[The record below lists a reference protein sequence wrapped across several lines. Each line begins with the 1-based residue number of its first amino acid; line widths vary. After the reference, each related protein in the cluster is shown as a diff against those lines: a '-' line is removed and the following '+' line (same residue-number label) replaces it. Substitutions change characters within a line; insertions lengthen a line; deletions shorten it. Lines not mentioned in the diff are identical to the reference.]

1 MKKILLNSILTAT
14 LSACIGWSN
23 VANAQTLFKDL
34 VPGAN
39 QGSQPKDFIT
49 VNGTMYFITI
59 INGSSSYL
67 HRLWKSDGTPTGTVV
82 VKDSIINTNVLGV
95 MSLFDV
101 NGTLFYTL
109 AKNGSATSAT
119 IFEIWKS
126 DGTTAGTVRID
137 SLTCSA
143 GGTPQNWI
151 VAGDKLFFS
160 KGSVANP
167 FDREL
172 WVCDG
177 TPGSTQMV
185 VDLNPG
191 TIGGLSNQPMGAY
204 NGKVYFQGSESSN
217 FGAPINFELYSSD
230 GTIAGTTLVKDI
242 NPGASSSEPGSWVLY
257 NSELYFS
264 AQDETGMGR
273 GLWKTDGT
281 MAGTELVFSNANDF
295 NSKVVCNNLLFVVNG
310 IDLWKSDGTTA
321 GTVFVMDSANV
332 INGATSTYL
341 FTQYMKSLSVAPYF
355 EMLYKKTDGTT
366 SSTISYDHGN
376 SASYVLLDDKMYQR
390 GQNYPVAG
398 ISGLWVNDG
407 TEAGTSLLF
416 NAPYMGLPYVFNST
430 IFFSNFSSAE
440 GYELWSYTPVST
452 GLSAVQNPQAEIS
465 IYPNPSTGV
474 FQLNISNIPS
484 VNTTVEIYSTTG
496 EKVYGGTIIKQ
507 QSEIDISNLSN
518 GIYFV
523 RINDQTKVYSTKIIV
538 Q

>member
-14 LSACIGWSN
+14 LSVCIGWSS
-23 VANAQTLFKDL
+23 VADAQTLFKDL
-34 VPGAN
+34 VPGTN

-49 VNGTMYFITI
+49 VSGTMYFITV

-67 HRLWKSDGTPTGTVV
+67 HRLWKSDGTPAGTVV

-109 AKNGSATSAT
+109 AKNGSTSSAT

-137 SLTCSA
+137 SVTCTA
-143 GGTPQNWI
+143 GGTPQNWT

-160 KGSVANP
+160 KGSAASP

-177 TPGSTQMV
+177 TPGSAQMV

-230 GTIAGTTLVKDI
+230 GTAIGTTLVKDI
-242 NPGASSSEPGSWVLY
+242 NPGTSSSEPGSWVLY
-257 NSELYFS
+257 NSELYFNANNGS
-264 AQDETGMGR
+264 GTK

-281 MAGTELVFSNANDF
+281 TVGTTEVLANANDF
-295 NSKVVCNNLLFVVNG
+295 NPKVVFNNFLYATNG
-310 IDLWKSDGTTA
+310 INLWKSDGTTM

-332 INGATSTYL
+332 INGATSAYL
-341 FTQYMKSLSVAPYF
+341 FTQYMKSLAVAPYF

-376 SASYVLLDDKMYQR
+376 SASYVLLNDKMYQR

-416 NAPYMGLPYVFNST
+416 NAPYMSIPYVFNGT

-440 GYELWSYTPVST
+440 GYELWSYTPIST
-452 GLSAVQNPQAEIS
+452 GLSAIQNSQPEVT
-465 IYPNPSTGV
+465 IYPNPSNGH

-484 VNTTVEIYSTTG
+484 GKSTVEIYNITG
-496 EKVYGGTIIKQ
+496 QKVYGGTIIKQ
-507 QSEIDISNLSN
+507 QNEIDISNLSK
-518 GIYFV
+518 GVYFV
-523 RINDQTKVYSTKIIV
+523 KINDETKTYSKKIIV

>member
-1 MKKILLNSILTAT
+1 MKTKLLLLTFAF
-14 LSACIGWSN
+14 IGWSN
-23 VANAQTLFKDL
+23 FANAQALFKDL
-34 VPGAN
+34 VSGVN

-49 VNGTMYFITI
+49 VSGTMYFITV

-67 HRLWKSDGTPTGTVV
+67 HRLWKSDGTTGGTVV
-82 VKDSIINTNVLGV
+82 VKDSIINTNVLDV
-95 MSLFDV
+95 MKMFDV

-137 SLTCSA
+137 SLTCTA
-143 GGTPQNWI
+143 GGTPQNWT

-160 KGSVANP
+160 KGSVASP

-172 WVCDG
+172 WVCDE
-177 TPGSTQMV
+177 TLGSAQMV

-230 GTIAGTTLVKDI
+230 GTVAGTTLVKDI
-242 NPGASSSEPGSWVLY
+242 NPGTSSSEPGSWVLY
-257 NSELYFS
+257 NSELYFCANNGS
-264 AQDETGMGR
+264 GTK

-281 MAGTELVFSNANDF
+281 NVGTMEVLANANDF
-295 NSKVVCNNLLFVVNG
+295 NPKVVFNNILYVTNG
-310 IDLWKSDGTTA
+310 ISLWKSDGTIV

-332 INGATSTYL
+332 INGANSNYL
-341 FTQYMKSLSVAPYF
+341 FTQYMKSLTVAPYF

-366 SSTISYDHGN
+366 SSTVPYDHGN
-376 SASYVLLDDKMYQR
+376 SASYAILNDKMYQR

-407 TEAGTSLLF
+407 TEIGTSLLF
-416 NAPYMGLPYVFNST
+416 SAPYIGLPYVFNGT

-440 GYELWSYTPVST
+440 GYELWSYTPTITGIST
-452 GLSAVQNPQAEIS
+452 IQNPQAEIS
-465 IYPNPSTGV
+465 IYPNPTND
-474 FQLNISNIPS
+474 QLF
-484 VNTTVEIYSTTG
+484 VEVVEYKNTTVEILNMEGKLMLQVSMENSKTIMKTETLATG
-496 EKVYGGTIIKQ
+496 LYLVKVKTPTNI
-507 QSEIDISNLSN
+507 
-518 GIYFV
+518 FV
-523 RINDQTKVYSTKIIV
+523 QKLVKN
-538 Q
+538 